1 MKSVLT
7 LVPVAATATSVVA
20 QVPPATPGPVDTDA
34 THGHRPAGIR
44 DGGRGPVS
52 DRETR
57 STWNAYGLALDRP
70 LKSTQLKQVILVPR
84 FWFACSQFPLGDQ
97 NLHRT

>member
-34 THGHRPAGIR
+34 THGHRPAGVG
-44 DGGRGPVS
+44 DGGRG
-52 DRETR
+52 
-57 STWNAYGLALDRP
+57 
-70 LKSTQLKQVILVPR
+70 Q
-84 FWFACSQFPLGDQ
+84 
-97 NLHRT
+97 